1 MVPKKTQ
8 SKKLY
13 KRYVSIAIA
22 SMMMA
27 IAHAQTTPATTPSRD
42 ISTIGDL
49 ELYKIDELSGQA
61 GSGPVITLMIDVSA
75 KMGMVDDSPVG
86 NIEKIKEVK
95 SYEIGDHSKK
105 SVPNAPRV
113 SVELYKDK
121 ANGNYDRLSQLKIA
135 TLEFLSDTRNLDKS
149 YKIGAGAF
157 PHRHYMPGAYMGVPA
172 KPLDIAQRK
181 ALMEY
186 IAALEL
192 TEDRVGTG
200 RARNDPAYS
209 HQEDDYDPQDFWAW
223 NEQSTPIGAALN
235 EAGGYMLGNSTI
247 NPNIR
252 PNNPGGQIMSATP
265 NDYYWPLASV
275 KAFSSKLDT
284 GTKGKCYDGKVLV
297 SDTPAGCSFGYPPK
311 NYLPHLFEVRLSQL
325 SRGLSAYAGENTM
338 ECVLAQHGQYAY
350 RPQYQRGDK
359 CLGFNPQN
367 RQRPGLKNQ
376 IGENNVPI
384 NLPVNFWTGFNDKS
398 PSAHFG
404 RGLLMNSNP
413 FWVQKDVSDKTS
425 WHSLNQDQNNLAYRY
440 AFGGLELS
448 ADSTKTTDKLRYE
461 SPIEKAPKDA
471 QQCSPEQEHAI
482 YLLTSGVP
490 SYGHELQYEMG
501 SVSLGKALV
510 AGSGIAET
518 NKGFRCPGDDVM
530 TPTQA
535 TGLNGRGIGPAKCPQ
550 DLKITTEYP
559 NWGFISSYAQA
570 LRTKQNNREVVIR
583 TAVVGFGKAFDE
595 AKKAP
600 RKRVRLSNGKT
611 ESVIDCNAIQDIEVK
626 NTCLLGDKASPY
638 GQGGFYTA
646 LNAQDIKNSIDGLA
660 KDLKIEKKIEP
671 VTTGVITIPKNP
683 YVLNE
688 QQPVAYISSIEPRL
702 EDNVI
707 VWPGN
712 VRKYHLKDGTP
723 VGRNNINLFTGQSGA
738 LNTKA
743 VDYWT
748 SANQKSVDS
757 VLDGGFYAQL
767 SAPTTASANTM
778 RTVYVEDLVADKATT
793 TKLKKLSVQNGKIL
807 LDGAPYSKT
816 NKFFEPKYT
825 AEHIQ
830 HLLMFLGYDEAQ
842 VKGKTDFANL
852 KLTAPTT
859 AVRVLGASPHSA
871 PTALSYSAS
880 VNAQGNIVSGNDN
893 YVLFGSMDG
902 ALHMVN
908 ANDNG
913 NTAVDAIGTSNDG
926 GKEKFAII
934 SRAMLL
940 AEPAGTHQYKALQD
954 GAVHGLVGKPVFGV
968 DAPWAVNVSYSVKDT
983 KKGANIEKDKV
994 FAVGGYRM
1002 GAEGIS
1008 SYDLTKIDEPKL
1020 AYVINKDTQ
1029 GFDRIGQIWSRP
1041 VRARVQAKS
1050 NANPVDVLVFGG
1062 GYDMCYEA
1070 DDYQANLANS
1080 AINIQNQRGESC
1092 AAAKDAIGNAVY
1104 MINAETGELI
1114 WSAKKSGG
1122 NANNSDMTSSVVG
1135 EVTVMDRN
1143 GDGLTDAIYFAD
1155 LGGKLYRADL
1165 TNATAQANFS
1175 GQVHTLYKDG
1185 DSGTQYARRFY
1196 ERPLVSVYR
1205 GDKGFANNKLFALVN
1220 LVSGDRSSPL
1230 SKMRP
1235 LDKADRVYGIFDTD
1249 VAASRAS
1256 GAIDDS
1262 QLQNLNGISGPAA
1275 KTAADTKV
1283 RSKKGWY
1290 YPLTRFDG
1298 YANVLHSKGVGKS
1311 EVVTGLLITSVYN
1324 ADKKYQA
1331 DGNSCQA
1338 NVLGGTERQMYC
1350 LPYGV
1355 CLGDASENGTG
1366 GFIPAG
1372 SGIQELTL
1380 GPRNSGAGADKR
1392 TTIVS
1397 NVPLQSLTT
1406 PALTVNAGQG
1416 VVNSTIP
1423 TTQSSATKAGGDRSA
1438 SPVAID
1444 KRFKLTPKQW
1454 YDDLQYASVK
1464 K

>member
-22 SMMMA
+22 SMMMVV
-27 IAHAQTTPATTPSRD
+27 AHAQTTPATTPSRK

-49 ELYKIDELSGQA
+49 EIYKLGAQDGA
-61 GSGPVITLMIDVSA
+61 VITMMIDVSSGMGLADGATGNRTQENKNFTLKDPSNPAIPTQTITA
-75 KMGMVDDSPVG
+75 KLWKVG
-86 NIEKIKEVK
+86 
-95 SYEIGDHSKK
+95 SQ
-105 SVPNAPRV
+105 
-113 SVELYKDK
+113 
-121 ANGNYDRLSQLKIA
+121 YDRLSELKIA
-135 TLEFLSDTRNLDKS
+135 LLELLGSTENLDES
-149 YKIGAGAF
+149 YKIGMGAF
-157 PHRHYMPGAYMGVPA
+157 PQKDYWSGAFIQVPA
-172 KPLDIAQRK
+172 KPLNMAQRK
-181 ALMEY
+181 ALMDY
-186 IAALEL
+186 IANLEI
-192 TEDRVGTG
+192 V
-200 RARNDPAYS
+200 S
-209 HQEDDYDPQDFWAW
+209 DPQVGSQDDLWGLMTQP
-223 NEQSTPIGAALN
+223 NPLGAALN
-235 EAGGYMLGNSTI
+235 EAGGYMLGN
-247 NPNIR
+247 
-252 PNNPGGQIMSATP
+252 ATAQMDTRT
-265 NDYYWPLASV
+265 DYYFPLFGVRSFRNQV
-275 KAFSSKLDT
+275 NY
-284 GTKGKCYDGKVLV
+284 GIKGRCYDGKVLL
-297 SDTPAGCSFGYPPK
+297 SETPAGCGMYFPSADRLGFYDPNKINLAGY
-311 NYLPHLFEVRLSQL
+311 NGVSNILPSLKGDNQ
-325 SRGLSAYAGENTM
+325 A
-338 ECVLAQHGQYAY
+338 ECVLAGQGQYSY
-350 RPQYQRGDK
+350 NGYQRNKCYRFDSLRVDFWSQQFTGDRGDNRVF
-359 CLGFNPQN
+359 LG
-367 RQRPGLKNQ
+367 RQKWMSSKPFMLEQR
-376 IGENNVPI
+376 EV
-384 NLPVNFWTGFNDKS
+384 S
-398 PSAHFG
+398 
-404 RGLLMNSNP
+404 NSYYA
-413 FWVQKDVSDKTS
+413 TS
-425 WHSLNQDQNNLAYRY
+425 HRRY
-440 AFGGLELS
+440 AFAGFEFS
-448 ADSTKTTDKLRYE
+448 ADATKTANKASYD
-461 SPIEKAPKDA
+461 SPIKNDA
-471 QQCSPEQEHAI
+471 QCEGHGI
-482 YLLTSGVP
+482 YMLTSGVP
-490 SYGHELQYEMG
+490 SYGHDLLWDMG
-501 SVSLGKALV
+501 DKSLGLSTGALKRV
-510 AGSGIAET
+510 PNSLQNTAKTGVECLEWRYGQCS
-518 NKGFRCPGDDVM
+518 KGANTD
-530 TPTQA
+530 
-535 TGLNGRGIGPAKCPQ
+535 
-550 DLKITTEYP
+550 EYP
-559 NWGFISSYAQA
+559 AWEFISSYAKA
-570 LRTKQNNREVVIR
+570 LRTKENNRRVSIR
-583 TAVVGFGKAFDE
+583 TAVVGFGAKFDT
-595 AKKAP
+595 AAAAPKKNV
-600 RKRVRLSNGKT
+600 KLSNGR
-611 ESVIDCNAIQDIEVK
+611 SVPVIDCAQIVDVDLR
-626 NTCLLGDKASPY
+626 NTCLLGDKSSDY
-638 GQGGFYTA
+638 GQGGFSTA
-646 LNAQDIKNSIDGLA
+646 KTAEDLRSTMLDFAQTLA
-660 KDLKIEKKIEP
+660 IIPPAPAGTITVPKDPFSL
-671 VTTGVITIPKNP
+671 GA
-683 YVLNE
+683 
-688 QQPVAYISSIEPRL
+688 QSPVAYLPSLEPRTGAF
-702 EDNVI
+702 DM

-852 KLTAPTT
+852 RLTAPTT

-880 VNAQGNIVSGNDN
+880 VNAQGDIVSGNDN

-902 ALHMVN
+902 ALHVVN

-1205 GDKGFANNKLFALVN
+1205 GDKGFASNKLFALVN

-1256 GAIDDS
+1256 GTIDDS
-1262 QLQNLNGISGPAA
+1262 QLQNLNGISGRAA